1 MIKYIIG
8 ILILIII
15 GFTGGNIIFT
25 AIEIAVIYSVLDVY
39 DDGGPRP
46 PGTT

>member
-1 MIKYIIG
+1 M
-8 ILILIII
+8 I

-25 AIEIAVIYSVLDVY
+25 AIEIAVIYSILEGY
-39 DDGGPRP
+39 QDGGPRP